1 MHSKQ
6 FQISWK
12 NYNMMPSSIFH
23 AQLLKTKETH
33 ETASRQHS
41 SLHKRKKG
49 KQEES
54 AYTDGEEASTI
65 GRDASLNPTK
75 SP

>member
-1 MHSKQ
+1 VEELQHDA
-6 FQISWK
+6 FQ
-12 NYNMMPSSIFH
+12 H
-23 AQLLKTKETH
+23 LKTKETY

-49 KQEES
+49 EQEES